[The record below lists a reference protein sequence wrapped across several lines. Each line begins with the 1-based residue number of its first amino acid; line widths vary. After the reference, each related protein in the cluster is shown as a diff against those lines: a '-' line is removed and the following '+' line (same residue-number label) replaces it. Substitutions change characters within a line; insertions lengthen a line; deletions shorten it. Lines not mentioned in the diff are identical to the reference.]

1 MARNFSIRRRLALQ
15 ALLTGAVML
24 CLALAFIWAQ
34 RETDRAFDRILHDE
48 LAPAS
53 ELRKMESRL
62 LAIHSRMQAVLL
74 AQASPLGALE
84 LLKQERQLIR
94 ETWLSFL
101 DGHRNWL
108 QDADEDALIADIDAA
123 MPALWTFL
131 DQTEAAYR
139 IYDPVQLTTLVD
151 RDWFQL
157 QQALL
162 HNLRSLSERQESH
175 VLAATEALQRSVQ
188 RTRMVVAS
196 LLAVGLMFLIVFSVR
211 LTRHI
216 MRRIVGIEQA
226 LEAIAGGAHAVTV
239 PYREGETEVARIAMA
254 INRTVAQMTEDRYA
268 IAGLMRQQQTILES
282 AAEGIYGVDGDGRI
296 MFINPAALAM
306 LGYEEAEVLGQPSHD
321 FFHHHHADGQ
331 PYPLADCPIAA
342 SRRNVRV
349 EHRDDEVFFRKDGSS
364 FPVEYTSAP
373 LIDLSQTNGGVVI
386 FRDVSER
393 RQQERLLQQT
403 VTQLRETNARLAETQ
418 MQLVQAEKLAGLGQL
433 AAGVAHEIN
442 NPIGFVN
449 SNVTTLEA
457 YVQDILRLIDG
468 YEALLPAT
476 LDAAAQTGLRRLRE
490 EIDIDFVRDDLQAL
504 VRETRQGLQRVIRI
518 VADLRD
524 FSRVDSSPAEWGDVD
539 LNHGL
544 DTTLKMVAAVLD
556 GKAEVV
562 RDYALLPDVRG
573 NAVQINQVFMNLLL
587 NAAHAIEH
595 QGTITVRT
603 RQRDGEV
610 CVEIADTGCGMP
622 PEVSGRMFDPF
633 YTTRPVGQGT
643 GLGLSVAYSIVQNH
657 GGRFEVDSAPGQG
670 TAVRMWLPV
679 AHLPVA
685 TKAISG
691 ESTSA
696 G

>member
-24 CLALAFIWAQ
+24 CLALAFLWAQ
-34 RETDRAFDRILHDE
+34 RETDRAFDRILHDD

-74 AQASPLGALE
+74 GQASPLGALE
-84 LLKQERQLIR
+84 LLKQERRLIR
-94 ETWLSFL
+94 ETWMSFL

-108 QDADEDALIADIDAA
+108 LDADEDALIADVDAA

-131 DQTEAAYR
+131 DLTEAAYR
-139 IYDPVQLTTLVD
+139 IYDPVQLGTLVD

-162 HNLRSLSERQESH
+162 HNLHSLSERQEGH
-175 VLAATEALQRSVQ
+175 VLAATRELQRSVKYT
-188 RTRMVVAS
+188 RTVVVS
-196 LLAVGLMFLIVFSVR
+196 LLAGGVLCLAFFSLR

-226 LEAIAGGAHAVTV
+226 LEAIARGAHDVVV
-239 PYREGETEVARIAMA
+239 PYRDGETEIARIATA
-254 INRTVAQMTEDRYA
+254 INRTVAQMSEDRDA

-282 AAEGIYGVDGDGRI
+282 VGEGIYGVDTDGRV

-321 FFHHHHADGQ
+321 YFHHHHADGQ
-331 PYPLADCPIAA
+331 PYLLADCPIAA
-342 SRRNVRV
+342 SRRNARV
-349 EHRDDEVFFRKDGSS
+349 ERRDDEVFFRKDGSS

-373 LIDLSQTNGGVVI
+373 LIDLSQASGGVVI

-393 RQQERLLQQT
+393 REQERLLQQT
-403 VTQLRETNARLAETQ
+403 VTRLRETNARLAETQ

-449 SNVTTLEA
+449 SNVTTLET

-476 LDAAAQTGLRRLRE
+476 LDAAARVSLRRLRE

-504 VRETRQGLQRVIRI
+504 VRETRNGLQRVIRI

-524 FSRVDSSPAEWGDVD
+524 FSRVDSSPAEWGEVD

-544 DTTLKMVAAVLD
+544 DSTLKMMAAVLD
-556 GKAEVV
+556 GKADVV
-562 RDYALLPDVRG
+562 RDYASLPVVRG
-573 NAVQINQVFMNLLL
+573 NAVQLNQVFMNLLL

-595 QGTITVRT
+595 HGTITVRT

-657 GGRFEVDSAPGQG
+657 GGHFEVDSTPGQG

-679 AHLPVA
+679 AQPPAAASAVSRVSA
-685 TKAISG
+685 
-691 ESTSA
+691 SA